1 MPVSLLVSQWDLKL
15 AAQDI
20 AEIFCIEVT
29 PMGKMTLNTVPC
41 PECKG
46 PIQDI
51 VVEEHSI
58 TNAKRIPVL
67 VPAKCSNGHN
77 VILFV
82 DKQFTVRDVE
92 TAGAVVYSDDE
103 GSVDKAQKWMDSF

>member
-1 MPVSLLVSQWDLKL
+1 
-15 AAQDI
+15 
-20 AEIFCIEVT
+20 
-29 PMGKMTLNTVPC
+29 MGKTTLNTVPC

-46 PIQDI
+46 SIDGI
-51 VVEEHSI
+51 VIEEESI
-58 TNAKRIPVL
+58 TNAKRVPVL

-82 DKQFTVRDVE
+82 DKTFTVRDAE
-92 TAGAVVYSDDE
+92 MAGAVVEGDAK

>member
-1 MPVSLLVSQWDLKL
+1 MLISQWSVKL
-15 AAQDI
+15 TAQDI
-20 AEIFCIEVT
+20 AEFYLHKVT
-29 PMGKMTLNTVPC
+29 KMGKTTLDTVPC
-41 PECKG
+41 PTCKG
-46 PIQDI
+46 PIEGI
-51 VVEEHSI
+51 VVEEDSI

-67 VPAKCSNGHN
+67 VPAKCKNGHN

-92 TAGAVVYSDDE
+92 TAGAVVDEDDE

>member
-1 MPVSLLVSQWDLKL
+1 
-15 AAQDI
+15 
-20 AEIFCIEVT
+20 
-29 PMGKMTLNTVPC
+29 MGKMTLNTVPC

-46 PIQDI
+46 SIEGI
-51 VVEEHSI
+51 VIEADSI

-82 DKQFTVRDVE
+82 DRKFTVRDVE
-92 TAGAVVYSDDE
+92 TAGTVVDEE
-103 GSVDKAQKWMDSF
+103 GSVGKAMKWMDGF

>member
-1 MPVSLLVSQWDLKL
+1 
-15 AAQDI
+15 
-20 AEIFCIEVT
+20 
-29 PMGKMTLNTVPC
+29 MGKTTLDTVPC
-41 PECKG
+41 PECKD
-46 PIQDI
+46 PIEGI
-51 VVEEHSI
+51 VVEEYSI

-67 VPAKCSNGHN
+67 VPAKCTNGHN

-92 TAGAVVYSDDE
+92 TAGAVVDEDDD

>member
-1 MPVSLLVSQWDLKL
+1 
-15 AAQDI
+15 
-20 AEIFCIEVT
+20 
-29 PMGKMTLNTVPC
+29 MGKKTLNTVPC

-46 PIQDI
+46 PIDGI
-51 VVEEHSI
+51 VVEEDSI

-67 VPAKCSNGHN
+67 VPAKCSKGHN

-92 TAGAVVYSDDE
+92 LAGAVVAEDE
-103 GSVDKAQKWMDSF
+103 DGSVDKAQKWMDSF

>member
-1 MPVSLLVSQWDLKL
+1 
-15 AAQDI
+15 
-20 AEIFCIEVT
+20 
-29 PMGKMTLNTVPC
+29 MGKKTLNTVPC
-41 PECKG
+41 PDCKG
-46 PIQDI
+46 PIEGI
-51 VVEEHSI
+51 VVEEESI

-92 TAGAVVYSDDE
+92 TAGAVVGEDDK
-103 GSVDKAQKWMDSF
+103 GSVEKAQNWMDNF

>member
-1 MPVSLLVSQWDLKL
+1 
-15 AAQDI
+15 
-20 AEIFCIEVT
+20 
-29 PMGKMTLNTVPC
+29 MGKTTLDTVPC
-41 PECKG
+41 PECKDSIEG
-46 PIQDI
+46 I
-51 VVEEHSI
+51 VVEEDSI

-67 VPAKCSNGHN
+67 VPAKCNNGHN

-92 TAGAVVYSDDE
+92 TAGAVVDEDDD

>member
-1 MPVSLLVSQWDLKL
+1 MLVSQWDCGIN
-15 AAQDI
+15 AQDV
-20 AEIFCIEVT
+20 AEPFCIEVT
-29 PMGKMTLNTVPC
+29 LLGKKTLNTVPC

-46 PIQDI
+46 QIEGI
-51 VVEEHSI
+51 VIEEDSI
-58 TNAKRIPVL
+58 MNAKRVPVL

-92 TAGAVVYSDDE
+92 TAGAVISDDAE

>member
-1 MPVSLLVSQWDLKL
+1 MLLVLRQNRRLS
-15 AAQDI
+15 ARDI
-20 AEIFCIEVT
+20 ADGSAEVT
-29 PMGKMTLNTVPC
+29 DLGKMTLNTVPC

-46 PIQDI
+46 PIEGI
-51 VVEEHSI
+51 VIEEDSI

-82 DKQFTVRDVE
+82 DRTFTVRDVE
-92 TAGAVVYSDDE
+92 TAGTVVDE
-103 GSVDKAQKWMDSF
+103 DGSVSKAMKWMDGL

>member
-1 MPVSLLVSQWDLKL
+1 M
-15 AAQDI
+15 AQDV
-20 AEIFCIEVT
+20 AESFCIEVT
-29 PMGKMTLNTVPC
+29 LLGKTTLNAVPC

-46 PIQDI
+46 PVEGI
-51 VVEEHSI
+51 VIEEESI
-58 TNAKRIPVL
+58 TNAKRVPVL

-92 TAGAVVYSDDE
+92 TAGAVVDGDSE
-103 GSVDKAQKWMDSF
+103 GSVDKARKWMDSF